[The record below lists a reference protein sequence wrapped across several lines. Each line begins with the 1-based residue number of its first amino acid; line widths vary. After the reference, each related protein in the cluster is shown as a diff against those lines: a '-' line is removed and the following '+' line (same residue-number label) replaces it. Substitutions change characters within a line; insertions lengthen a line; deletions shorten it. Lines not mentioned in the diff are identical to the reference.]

1 MSYET
6 RGLSLS
12 SVSTVQVDTRPALHP
27 VVLATVLVAG
37 HAIKHMYASGFFL
50 LLPEIQAY
58 FGLSNA
64 GIGVLSTVRGLSGS
78 LSNVPAGFLADRY
91 SRHWAKILGGCMIVI
106 GVFQF
111 VMGTINVYAGVLVAT
126 IVVSVAISFWH
137 PPAIAALSQRFA
149 ARKGFALSL
158 HGSGGSIGEALGP
171 LVVGLL
177 LSIMAWTSVLQL
189 SLVPAV
195 ATGLV
200 VWTLMRSV
208 EGRTGEAVSFNAY
221 ARSLASFIRPGPLL
235 LIFLATGAFNM
246 AQSAVNTFLPI
257 YLRNELHFTPGEAGF
272 YVFLGNVAGI
282 ASSPMLGYASD
293 RFGRRTTLVPCLV
306 ILGVSILA
314 MSAAPAGIPLMLAVI
329 VLGGF
334 MFPLMALFL
343 ASAMDIVGE
352 HVQATT
358 VALVFGV
365 GTLFG
370 SLSPIIAGALADSFG
385 VISAFHWGAGV
396 SLMSA
401 ILFMAGI
408 RGARADREV
417 IRPRSA

>member
-1 MSYET
+1 
-6 RGLSLS
+6 
-12 SVSTVQVDTRPALHP
+12 LHP
-27 VVLATVLVAG
+27 SLLATVLVAG

-50 LLPEIQAY
+50 LLPEIQAS

-64 GIGVLSTVRGLSGS
+64 GIGALSTVRALGGS

-111 VMGTINVYAGVLVAT
+111 IMGTVSIYAVVLVAT
-126 IVVSVAISFWH
+126 VIVSVGISFWH

-149 ARKGFALSL
+149 ARKGLALSL

-189 SLVPAV
+189 SLVPAL
-195 ATGLV
+195 ATGAV
-200 VWTLMRSV
+200 VWALMRSM
-208 EGRTGEAVSFNAY
+208 EGRTGEAVSFATY
-221 ARSLASFIRPGPLL
+221 ARTLASFIRPGPLL
-235 LIFLATGAFNM
+235 LIFLATGGFNM

-282 ASSPMLGYASD
+282 ASSPMLGFASD
-293 RFGRRTTLVPCLV
+293 RFGRRATLVPCLV
-306 ILGVSILA
+306 VLGISILA
-314 MSAAPAGIPLMLAVI
+314 MSAAPSGLPLMVAV
-329 VLGGF
+329 VFLGAF

-365 GTLFG
+365 GSLFG
-370 SLSPIIAGALADSFG
+370 SVSPIIAGALADSYG
-385 VISAFHWGAGV
+385 VTSAFHWGAGAA
-396 SLMSA
+396 LASA
-401 ILFMAGI
+401 VLYLAGLS
-408 RGARADREV
+408 GARA
-417 IRPRSA
+417 RSTAS